1 MGSSAHAMIGVFVD
15 LPSISFKIKVPLHG
29 CTNENCHNHKTKVS
43 LKKIAETCSI
53 CGQPA
58 GTIYREANGK
68 IDANQFVTHEDDLR
82 ANFESNV
89 LYDEKFVKHLS
100 IHYQDDMKMID
111 LEKAATN
118 ILEFKKKHEVLLE
131 KIKQQYSCDVPVRYG
146 VLVEWH

>member
-15 LPSISFKIKVPLHG
+15 LPAIPFKINVPLHG
-29 CTNENCHNHKTKVS
+29 CTNENCHNHKTKAP
-43 LKKIAETCSI
+43 LKKTAEK
-53 CGQPA
+53 CGCGHPA
-58 GTIYREANGK
+58 GTIYREANGE

-118 ILEFKKKHEVLLE
+118 ILEFKSKHESLLE
-131 KIKQQYSCDVPVRYG
+131 KIKNKYSIEDVPVKYG
-146 VLVEWH
+146 VFS